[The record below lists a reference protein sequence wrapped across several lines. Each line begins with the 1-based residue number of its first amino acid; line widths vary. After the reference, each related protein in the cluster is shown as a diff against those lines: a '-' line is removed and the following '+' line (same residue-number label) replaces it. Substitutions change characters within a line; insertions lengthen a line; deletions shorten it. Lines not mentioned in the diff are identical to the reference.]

1 MVRCTDVGQLQTQAK
16 LLLADTHHCDT
27 GSTPC
32 SQVVEPSNANTAFIA
47 MQMQRVMLLFLV
59 HTQTCI
65 MSCGRSIVA
74 DISAKRDIGMPDA
87 LA

>member
-1 MVRCTDVGQLQTQAK
+1 MFSSCR
-16 LLLADTHHCDT
+16 
-27 GSTPC
+27 
-32 SQVVEPSNANTAFIA
+32 ANTAFIA

-65 MSCGRSIVA
+65 MSCGRIIVA
-74 DISAKRDIGMPDA
+74 DMSAKRDIGMPDA